1 MELTLGAARRDELVN
16 ELAAW
21 LTERN
26 LREPAALFLTLHLPL
41 AFFGSQL
48 LLAAQPFLGVF
59 FGEQEAHE
67 LALFCQESENLER
80 LVARLDASRPGA
92 KLMR

>member
-21 LTERN
+21 LTARN

-41 AFFGSQL
+41 AIFGSQL
-48 LLAAQPFLGVF
+48 LLAAQPFLGVLTSDSW
-59 FGEQEAHE
+59 AHD
-67 LALFCQESENLER
+67 LALFCQEPENLQR
-80 LVARLDASRPGA
+80 LVDRLDESGPGSQL
-92 KLMR
+92 KR